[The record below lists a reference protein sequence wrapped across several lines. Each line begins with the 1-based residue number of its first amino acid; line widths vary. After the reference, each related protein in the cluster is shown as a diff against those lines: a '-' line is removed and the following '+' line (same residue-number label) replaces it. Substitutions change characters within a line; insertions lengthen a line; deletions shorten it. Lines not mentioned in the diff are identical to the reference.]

1 MKAIIPV
8 AGIGTR
14 LRPHTYV
21 VPKVL
26 LAVAGKPILGHI
38 LDELLNA
45 GVKEFT
51 FVVGYQAELVKQYI
65 NSQFHIKAEYVD
77 QPERKGLGHAIWM
90 TRELHRND
98 PEILI
103 ILGDTIFK
111 ADLPAMLKKQGNQ
124 LAVKEVE
131 DPRRFGIAVLDK
143 NKKFIADLEEKPD
156 KPKSNLAI
164 VGIYLIR
171 EPQLLYD
178 CLTEIVEKDI
188 KTKNEYQLT
197 DGMRLMLQKGSKIE
211 PFGIE
216 GWLDCG
222 KPETMLTT
230 NQELLDMHFSKK
242 VATHYETLYPGNIL
256 RSPIYIG
263 TNAKV
268 VNSIIGP
275 HSSIGKETEI
285 HNSIIENSIIG
296 NKAYVKDIILKDS
309 IIGNNAI
316 VNGYKHQINIADS
329 SEIKYQ

>member
-26 LAVAGKPILGHI
+26 LSVAGKPILGHI
-38 LDELLNA
+38 IDELLTI
-45 GVKEFT
+45 GIQEFT
-51 FVVGYQAELVKQYI
+51 FVVGYRAELVKEYI
-65 NSQFHIKAEYVD
+65 ESQFKIKAEYVD

-90 TRELHRND
+90 TRDLHYND

-111 ADLPAMLKKQGNQ
+111 ADLHAMLKKEGNQ
-124 LAVKEVE
+124 LAVKEVD
-131 DPRRFGIAVLDK
+131 DPRRFGIAVLDENK
-143 NKKFIADLEEKPD
+143 NYIVDLEEKPD
-156 KPKSNLAI
+156 KPRSNLAI

-171 EPQLLYD
+171 EPRLLYD
-178 CLTEIVEKDI
+178 SLTEIIEKDI
-188 KTKNEYQLT
+188 KTKGEYQVT
-197 DGMRLMLQKGSKIE
+197 DGMRLMLEKGSKIQ

-230 NQELLDMHFSKK
+230 NQELLDLHFSKK
-242 VATHYETLYPGNIL
+242 DASRYETLYPENIL

-263 TNAKV
+263 ANAKV
-268 VNSIIGP
+268 TNSIIGP
-275 HSSIGKETEI
+275 HTSIGKESEI

-296 NKAYVKDIILKDS
+296 DKAKVSDIILKDS
-309 IIGNNAI
+309 IIGDNAI
-316 VNGYKHQINIADS
+316 VSGYKHQINIADS
-329 SEIKYQ
+329 SEMKYQ